1 MSKIIEFPQTSEL
14 DKQFMTIEAQQ
25 KIIRDQAAKIKKLED
40 EKKSKELFKAM
51 QKTQLAYLEKF
62 DRLTKK

>member
-40 EKKSKELFKAM
+40 EKKAKAELREEGGVIKGEAVF
-51 QKTQLAYLEKF
+51 LSE
-62 DRLTKK
+62 

>member
-14 DKQFMTIEAQQ
+14 DKQFMDIEAQQ

-40 EKKSKELFKAM
+40 EKKAKAELREEGGVIKGKAVF
-51 QKTQLAYLEKF
+51 LSE
-62 DRLTKK
+62 

>member
-40 EKKSKELFKAM
+40 EKKQRVSFVKKAGKLKAK
-51 QKTQLAYLEKF
+51 QSF
-62 DRLTKK
+62 